1 MPFCIEV
8 WLLKSAGDGNIERDR
23 QSDVG
28 ERKKGMNERGMVG
41 EKWEWRECEERRAWI
56 LESDTLKEAEIGVC
70 ASKPKGLRRGSS
82 SEAVLYSPPDS
93 PTMKSLF
100 KPKPRTPSDI
110 VKQTRDLLLRL
121 TSRDDDN
128 MPDLT
133 KNLRDLKSILYG
145 NSESEPV
152 PEACEQLTQEFFAD
166 NTLRLLIQYLPKLNL
181 EAIH

>member
-1 MPFCIEV
+1 MAVMTIATIMMVTVDDNDDDDKKVMVTEV
-8 WLLKSAGDGNIERDR
+8 MTMMIYGDECKDAHGNDNVNH
-23 QSDVG
+23 D
-28 ERKKGMNERGMVG
+28 
-41 EKWEWRECEERRAWI
+41 
-56 LESDTLKEAEIGVC
+56 ESDTLKEAEIGVC

-152 PEACEQLTQEFFAD
+152 PEACAQLTQEFFAD